1 MIQRSIEG
9 FRQVCDLNARHA
21 DRLLVGPLRVAR
33 RSRTVSICV
42 GVVRSVSSISVVR
55 SVSSICVTSV
65 GRISLSTR
73 CASRRCRVALIY
85 ISSLAH
91 VATQI
96 PRDIH
101 TLLRRA
107 LADVQSRIASVR
119 SIRTSI
125 ELLVAAPRQRSPN
138 VPKGVSFDLEL
149 AVGDTGV
156 GYGGSGDAT
165 ECTGEGLEVGAGL
178 AASGGGEGGR
188 AESGGDEGGNDESGL
203 HFDSTGDEMGIVGG
217 YRKS

>member
-1 MIQRSIEG
+1 
-9 FRQVCDLNARHA
+9 
-21 DRLLVGPLRVAR
+21 
-33 RSRTVSICV
+33 
-42 GVVRSVSSISVVR
+42 
-55 SVSSICVTSV
+55 
-65 GRISLSTR
+65 LSTR

-107 LADVQSRIASVR
+107 LADIQSRIASVR

-125 ELLVAAPRQRSPN
+125 ELLVAAPRQRSRN

-165 ECTGEGLEVGAGL
+165 ECAGEGLEVGAGL

-188 AESGGDEGGNDESGL
+188 AESGGDEGGDDESGL